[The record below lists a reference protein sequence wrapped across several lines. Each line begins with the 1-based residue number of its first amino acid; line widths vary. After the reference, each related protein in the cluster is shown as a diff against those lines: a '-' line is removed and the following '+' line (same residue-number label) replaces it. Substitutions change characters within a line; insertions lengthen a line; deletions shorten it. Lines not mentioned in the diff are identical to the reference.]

1 MLNSWLRAIRIRFL
15 LASVIAVS
23 NGLAIAYW
31 KAGQIDPVNAL
42 LTYVGVIFLHASVDL
57 LNDYWDHK
65 RGIDEMTTRTKFSG
79 GTGVLPDKLLSPRAV
94 YSAGIV
100 FLILG
105 GAIGV
110 YFVALKGI
118 TIAVILGFAVVAI
131 YFYSTS
137 IVNAGLGELFVGI
150 KGAMIVIGAY
160 YVQSGQLDF
169 AASLAGTIVGLLSAT
184 VLFVNSFPDYAADKA
199 GGRRTLVI
207 MIGKNRAA
215 KALPVFFV
223 AAYCLVIAAVL
234 TGHAKVYALVSL
246 ASIPLSILAA
256 RELWR
261 DGDNPDRT
269 VRAMSRTVTYSRLT
283 GSLLAISYLI

>member
-1 MLNSWLRAIRIRFL
+1 
-15 LASVIAVS
+15 VV
-23 NGLAIAYW
+23 
-31 KAGQIDPVNAL
+31 
-42 LTYVGVIFLHASVDL
+42 
-57 LNDYWDHK
+57 
-65 RGIDEMTTRTKFSG
+65 
-79 GTGVLPDKLLSPRAV
+79 
-94 YSAGIV
+94 
-100 FLILG
+100 
-105 GAIGV
+105 
-110 YFVALKGI
+110 LKGF

-150 KGAMIVIGAY
+150 KGTMIVIGSY
-160 YVQSGQLDF
+160 YVQTGQLDF
-169 AASLAGTIVGLLSAT
+169 AASLAGIIVGLLSAT
-184 VLFVNSFPDYAADKA
+184 VLFVNSIPDYAADKA

-215 KALPVFFV
+215 KALPLFFV

-246 ASIPLSILAA
+246 ASIPLSILAC
-256 RELWR
+256 RELWC

-269 VRAMSRTVTYSRLT
+269 VKAMSRTVTYSRLT